1 MVQTSRASRC
11 GAALGPMDVP
21 GLLGV
26 PPAPCRWHP
35 LSSELIRSRE
45 KPPGFAFLAGITL
58 TGACNLPSDKRCWI
72 MQDSANLRALGS

>member
-1 MVQTSRASRC
+1 MHPGAVQPWDPWMCWVSWVS
-11 GAALGPMDVP
+11 
-21 GLLGV
+21 